1 MVRRGNAVLNEPEAA
16 GREAAS
22 GGRYGEFAVVRC
34 RECGAELAAEPGAK
48 APPWL
53 DQAETGVRATMGV

>member
-1 MVRRGNAVLNEPEAA
+1 MNEPEAA

-22 GGRYGEFAVVRC
+22 GGRYGEFAVARC
-34 RECGAELAAEPGAK
+34 RESGAEPAREPGVE

-53 DQAETGVRATMGV
+53 DEAETGVRATMGV